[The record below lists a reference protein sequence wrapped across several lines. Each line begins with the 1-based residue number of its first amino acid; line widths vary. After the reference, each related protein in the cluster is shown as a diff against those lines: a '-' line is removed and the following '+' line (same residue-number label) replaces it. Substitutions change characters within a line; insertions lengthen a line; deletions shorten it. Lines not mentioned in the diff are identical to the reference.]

1 MGSFSW
7 LAKRIPYQ
15 FLPLLAHLW
24 DQFSV
29 SNLGPAQGLAPSSSA
44 LFHFPRLFHRLTG
57 GFQKAVA
64 SPLLAL
70 GAGEAVSLGVCP
82 FLS

>member
-1 MGSFSW
+1 MGSFSR

-24 DQFSV
+24 DQFGV
-29 SNLGPAQGLAPSSSA
+29 NNLGPAQGLAPSSSA
-44 LFHFPRLFHRLTG
+44 LFHSPRLFHRLTG
-57 GFQKAVA
+57 GFQKAVT

-70 GAGEAVSLGVCP
+70 GAREAVSLGVCP
-82 FLS
+82 FL

>member
-7 LAKRIPYQ
+7 LAKKIPYQ

-24 DQFSV
+24 DQFGV

-44 LFHFPRLFHRLTG
+44 LFHFPVSFTG
-57 GFQKAVA
+57 LPGA
-64 SPLLAL
+64 SRKR
-70 GAGEAVSLGVCP
+70 
-82 FLS
+82 